1 MLHTLINK
9 DLITA
14 MKNRDIVAKEVL
26 SMLKSKLQLKAIEAH
41 VTELDDASA
50 LTVVQKFIKESEDE
64 MAEYLKAGRE
74 DTAHNIAAQ
83 LRILKGYLPAQM
95 TEDEIRAEIAK
106 LEDKSM
112 KSVMSHFKANFAGK
126 ADMSLVSKLAR
137 GL

>member
-14 MKNRDIVAKEVL
+14 MKNRDLVAKEVL

-41 VTELDDASA
+41 VSELDDASTLA
-50 LTVVQKFIKESEDE
+50 VIQKFIKESEDE

-74 DTAHNIAAQ
+74 NTAQNIAAQ
-83 LRILKGYLPAQM
+83 LRILKGYLPTQM
-95 TEDEIRAEIAK
+95 TEAEIRAEIAK

-112 KSVMSHFKANFAGK
+112 PSIMKYFKSNFAGK
-126 ADMSLVSKLAR
+126 VDMSLVSKIAR
-137 GL
+137 SN